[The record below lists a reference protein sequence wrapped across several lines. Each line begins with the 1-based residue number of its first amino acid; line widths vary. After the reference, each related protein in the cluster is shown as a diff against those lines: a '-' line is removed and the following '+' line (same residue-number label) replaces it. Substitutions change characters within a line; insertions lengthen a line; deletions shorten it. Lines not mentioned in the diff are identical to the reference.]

1 MKAFLIK
8 HKLTLI
14 GAMIGAV
21 GGYAYYHFIGCSSG
35 TCAITSQPMNSTLYG
50 TLMGSMF
57 FSAFT
62 PQKTIKKETNES

>member
-1 MKAFLIK
+1 MKAFLVQ

-14 GAMIGAV
+14 GAIIGAV

-35 TCAITSQPMNSTLYG
+35 NCAITSQPMNSTLYG

-62 PQKTIKKETNES
+62 QQKTIKKETNES